1 MARADWR
8 RSATQW
14 AIGVL
19 AEPLVEALGMEL
31 GAVAAV
37 EAAKGPRAEG
47 LCADGAQLL
56 LLLSGWLLLDE
67 CTTRH
72 GRGLGQWLPFGAL
85 RWATC
90 CGPAGGMAGSAWG
103 SNSRGNRTMRGMHR
117 DRNVGRPDQVLA
129 HGAGGV
135 VHTSAGC
142 AARIHG
148 DVDAVVVWGSWALCK
163 GRHDSGSCPR
173 PNREQFGSFSSMYLP
188 FL

>member
-117 DRNVGRPDQVLA
+117 DRSVGGTNVRRPDQVLA

-148 DVDAVVVWGSWALCK
+148 DVDAVVV
-163 GRHDSGSCPR
+163 
-173 PNREQFGSFSSMYLP
+173 
-188 FL
+188 